1 MVAYPSEHP
10 YWKKQMVSWRCNN
23 NLSYLQP
30 CPKPPE
36 TITSFLYTGF
46 PPFSTLNFTWFKN
59 SHIPQKSQKPGNTS
73 TNCSQP
79 TRCVEHCSRT
89 HKCSTKRKAQGISA
103 PNSQCSSF
111 AFFEDNDASLW
122 PQQIRNITPCWKQIS
137 LGTALGLLWSSLISF
152 LSFGVWFLNHKR
164 GVKLTQDENQTA
176 FQQLFD
182 MFSLGAHWLQ
192 ETGYGF
198 DWPRLEG
205 IRFALPPASQWRGG
219 TAQFQYPVLNRSI
232 KCSTAV
238 PVYNTQPTI
247 PTHDIDRN
255 CLANHGP
262 FPHVKIPPQD
272 AATSATEK
280 ENGQ

>member
-1 MVAYPSEHP
+1 
-10 YWKKQMVSWRCNN
+10 
-23 NLSYLQP
+23 
-30 CPKPPE
+30 
-36 TITSFLYTGF
+36 
-46 PPFSTLNFTWFKN
+46 
-59 SHIPQKSQKPGNTS
+59 
-73 TNCSQP
+73 
-79 TRCVEHCSRT
+79 
-89 HKCSTKRKAQGISA
+89 
-103 PNSQCSSF
+103 
-111 AFFEDNDASLW
+111 
-122 PQQIRNITPCWKQIS
+122 
-137 LGTALGLLWSSLISF
+137 
-152 LSFGVWFLNHKR
+152 
-164 GVKLTQDENQTA
+164 
-176 FQQLFD
+176 

-238 PVYNTQPTI
+238 PIVYNTQPTI

-280 ENGQ
+280 ENEQ